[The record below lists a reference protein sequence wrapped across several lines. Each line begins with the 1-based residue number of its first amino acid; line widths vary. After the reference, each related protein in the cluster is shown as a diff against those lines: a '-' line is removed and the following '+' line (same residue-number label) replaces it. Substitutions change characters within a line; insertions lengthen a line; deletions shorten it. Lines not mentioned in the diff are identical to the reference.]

1 MIGIFRRILTLGC
14 CGSLV
19 VGSIAIFCFC
29 AGRSAD
35 AADAGYGIGYSFERD
50 SNLALTSSNQRADS
64 INSPILG
71 LGYRQ
76 SGSDLAANIVAF
88 GQYNDYWSKVYPDG
102 PLYYANATGLL
113 GLFHRRLTWSVDDQ
127 YRELQPIPTV
137 AATPG
142 NRVGVNAVSTGPDLS
157 LREGIDTFVLGA
169 RYGDYTAQNQPTDNS
184 SYGGYLRWLHDVSET
199 TQLFLG
205 YYGSKIKFRDT
216 VDNVNYGLQMV
227 TAGLERR
234 DPNSRVR
241 LEAGGTRYD
250 PVIGAAS
257 SKPMLEASWR
267 YLPTQNSTAGL
278 SYQAEYSTP
287 GAEIMAQAAA
297 AAPARGSVPPP
308 SVPITYIANG
318 STFYL
323 KRTEGFYAVREGV
336 LGGGASAFYADSSY
350 EANTLLSTEQ
360 EGGDIEGSYF
370 SGQVFSVT
378 AFADYVRTR
387 YPGLFPLRT
396 DRDRTGGMLFRY
408 RLSPRVSA
416 AVSVSRT
423 VQASTDS
430 QVSYADNSILFTVFY
445 ASVPWLSV
453 P

>member
-35 AADAGYGIGYSFERD
+35 AAEAGYGIGYSFERD
-50 SNLALTSSNQRADS
+50 SNLALTPSNQRADS

-76 SGSDLAANIVAF
+76 SGSDLAANVIAF
-88 GQYNDYWSKVYPDG
+88 GQYNDYWNKVYPDG

-142 NRVGVNAVSTGPDLS
+142 NRVGVNSFSTGPDLS
-157 LREGIDTFVLGA
+157 MREGIDTFVLGA
-169 RYGDYTAQNQPTDNS
+169 RYGDYAAQDQSTNNS
-184 SYGGYLRWLHDVSET
+184 SYGGYLRWLHEVSET
-199 TQLFLG
+199 TRLFLG
-205 YYGSKIKFRDT
+205 YYGSDIKFRDT

-234 DPNSRVR
+234 NPSSRLR

-250 PVIGAAS
+250 PVIGVAS
-257 SKPMLEASWR
+257 SRPMLKASWR
-267 YLPTQNSTAGL
+267 YLPTPHSTAGL
-278 SYQAEYSTP
+278 SYHEEYSTP

-297 AAPARGSVPPP
+297 PAGGSVLPP

-323 KRTEGFYAVREGV
+323 KQTEGFYAVRAGV
-336 LGGGASAFYADSSY
+336 LGGGISVFHADSNY
-350 EANTLLSTEQ
+350 EVNSLLSTEQ
-360 EGGDIEGSYF
+360 EGGHIDGSYF

-378 AFADYVRTR
+378 AYVDYVRTR
-387 YPGLFPLRT
+387 YPGLVPLRT
-396 DRDRTGGMLFRY
+396 DRDRIGGMLFRY

-416 AVSVSRT
+416 AVAVSRT
-423 VQASTDS
+423 VQTSTDS
-430 QVSYADNSILFTVFY
+430 QASYADNSILFTVFY